1 MSTPFARTHSLSPI
15 PGQGAARHPQFN
27 SWLAWLDRW
36 LRQNE
41 RRRQQD
47 ALRDIADDPHLLDDL
62 GLTRDDVLKLTD
74 RPFRP

>member
-1 MSTPFARTHSLSPI
+1 MSTSFVRGHSPSHIPARS
-15 PGQGAARHPQFN
+15 AARDPQSS
-27 SWLAWLDRW
+27 SWLKWLDEW
-36 LRQNE
+36 LRRSE
-41 RRRQQD
+41 RLRQQA